1 MHQLRI
7 DETTDD
13 PSEVL
18 RLARLA
24 VKEANNRALRMQT
37 QTTQQLVQRVK
48 DLKYWSGEI
57 DREIQ
62 DLKEDNEDILRYFRK
77 LQTCMDITSDASKC
91 NETCFAVRRKRTH
104 VDSNDRVDGALHKE
118 KDTVAECIKQMKEFN
133 GIIEKQMEI
142 NEESKNRL
150 VRDYTL
156 KQEAVNLDHKAAAL
170 GIEHRYTKRS
180 PNGDLEYRESSVPLQ
195 RMSEYQEWVE
205 NTAFNLNHS
214 AKARTRCRK
223 IIQRLVNSTR
233 DMAQLMRQEAINVD
247 NTLKDSIKNWTEW
260 RDAIQAQLAAKE
272 KEMKIADGAI
282 NEIQFSLKVN
292 GSPLQVALMRQTQ
305 RGMRP
310 GIELCND
317 KAQHALQAELN
328 NLKNSMVSL
337 DLSLE
342 RSKESRRKMDGD
354 RYRLQRKLEICEQ
367 NLNVDYEL
375 LRQIRATYPQ
385 EIQLSGFLVGEL
397 PKPIVK

>member
-1 MHQLRI
+1 MHQIRM
-7 DETTDD
+7 DDTVDD

-18 RLARLA
+18 RMARMA

-57 DREIQ
+57 DRELS
-62 DLKEDNEDILRYFRK
+62 DLKEDNEDIQRYFRK
-77 LQTCMDITSDASKC
+77 LQTCVDITMMPSNATKPVLLC
-91 NETCFAVRRKRTH
+91 GERELMWTAMTEWMLHCTKKKR
-104 VDSNDRVDGALHKE
+104 LLQ
-118 KDTVAECIKQMKEFN
+118 IL
-133 GIIEKQMEI
+133 EI
-142 NEESKNRL
+142 NDDSKNKL

-156 KQEAVNLDHKAAAL
+156 KQEAVSLDHKAAAF
-170 GIEHRYTKRS
+170 GIEHRFTKRTPS
-180 PNGDLEYRESSVPLQ
+180 GELELRETMPMQ

-214 AKARTRCRK
+214 AKSRTRSRK
-223 IIQRLVNSTR
+223 IVQRLINSTR
-233 DMAQLMRQEAINVD
+233 DMAQLMRQEAISVD

-260 RDAIQAQLAAKE
+260 RDAVQAQLAAKE
-272 KEMKIADGAI
+272 KEMKVADAAI
-282 NEIQFSLKVN
+282 HEIQFSLKVN

-337 DLSLE
+337 EVSMG
-342 RSKESRRKMDGD
+342 KYFCWAHK
-354 RYRLQRKLEICEQ
+354 
-367 NLNVDYEL
+367 
-375 LRQIRATYPQ
+375 
-385 EIQLSGFLVGEL
+385 F
-397 PKPIVK
+397 